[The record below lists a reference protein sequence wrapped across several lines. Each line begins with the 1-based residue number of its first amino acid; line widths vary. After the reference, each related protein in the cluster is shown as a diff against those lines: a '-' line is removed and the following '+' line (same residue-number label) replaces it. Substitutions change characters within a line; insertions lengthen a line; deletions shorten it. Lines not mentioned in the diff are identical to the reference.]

1 MQHQTAGAQVIDQQ
15 TQSWA
20 GAKFFAMLA
29 AYLGTFPL
37 AEIHLVVSICTGI
50 VLGALG
56 CLNLWEKVQTLRGG
70 RRGSK

>member
-50 VLGALG
+50 ILGALG
-56 CLNLWEKVQTLRGG
+56 LLNLIDKIKSKWPGG
-70 RRGSK
+70 WQ